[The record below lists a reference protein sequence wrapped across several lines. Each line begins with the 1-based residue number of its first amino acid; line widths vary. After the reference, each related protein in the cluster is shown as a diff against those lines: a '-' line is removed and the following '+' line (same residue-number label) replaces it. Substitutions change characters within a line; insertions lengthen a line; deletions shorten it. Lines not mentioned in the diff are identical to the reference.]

1 MYVIRNIYVYKYK
14 YTTTISEKEEKN
26 LKRKNEGL
34 EGERKMAYLPY
45 NLKRVKEKIK
55 KLKIKVKQSKN

>member
-1 MYVIRNIYVYKYK
+1 MYVIRNIYVCKYT

-34 EGERKMAYLPY
+34 EGEREMAYLPY
-45 NLKRVKEKIK
+45 NLKRVKEIIK

>member
-1 MYVIRNIYVYKYK
+1 MYVIRNIYVYKYT

-45 NLKRVKEKIK
+45 NLKRVKEK
-55 KLKIKVKQSKN
+55 N

>member
-1 MYVIRNIYVYKYK
+1 MYKYT

-34 EGERKMAYLPY
+34 EGEREMVYLLY
-45 NLKRVKEKIK
+45 NLKRVKEIIK
-55 KLKIKVKQSKN
+55 KFKINVK